1 MTTLNPTTL
10 ATINDRVP
18 NLQNVRVV
26 NQFTYDGKTDR
37 VKVQSIHGLVQ
48 LMISERNYITGDQ
61 HHPRIDDFCERAGFF
76 GSAHMRVYM
85 GNITEL
91 FTLIEAGEAIYT
103 GKASLS
109 GNDLSILD
117 LASEIV
123 KDPCVITFNENN
135 SNLTER
141 QLAALKRSFD
151 FRKERIQRST
161 DTPMTSD
168 NFECLRAYV
177 EDYRDLALDT
187 LSNLLQMSREDI
199 WNNLGELVAIESE
212 SRNLVLRVNG
222 GVLRQQPK
230 LVFEAA

>member
-1 MTTLNPTTL
+1 MTTLSPSTL

-26 NQFTYDGKTDR
+26 NQFAYDGKTDR
-37 VKVQSIHGLVQ
+37 VKVQPIHGLVQ

-76 GSAHMRVYM
+76 GSANMRVYM

-91 FTLIEAGEAIYT
+91 FTLIETGEALYT
-103 GKASLS
+103 GESALS

-123 KDPCVITFNENN
+123 NDPDVITFNENN

-161 DTPMTSD
+161 DIPMTSE

-177 EDYRDLALDT
+177 EDYRDYALDT
-187 LSNLLQMSREDI
+187 LSDLLQMSRDDV
-199 WNNLGELVAIESE
+199 WSNLGELVAIESE

-222 GVLRQQPK
+222 GVLRQ
-230 LVFEAA
+230 

>member
-1 MTTLNPTTL
+1 MTILNPSTL
-10 ATINDRVP
+10 ATINDRLP
-18 NLQNVRVV
+18 TLQNARFM
-26 NQFTYDGKTDR
+26 NQLAYDGKTDR
-37 VKVQSIHGLVQ
+37 VKVQPIHGLVQ
-48 LMISERNYITGDQ
+48 LMIAERNYITGDQ
-61 HHPRIDDFCERAGFF
+61 HHPRIDDFCDRAGFF
-76 GSAHMRVYM
+76 GSANMRVYM

-91 FTLIEAGEAIYT
+91 YTFIEAGEAIFM
-103 GKASLS
+103 GKTELS

-123 KDPCVITFNENN
+123 NDPDVITFNENN

-161 DTPMTSD
+161 DIPMTSE

-177 EDYRDLALDT
+177 EDYRDFALDT
-187 LSNLLQMSREDI
+187 LSGLLQMSREDI

-230 LVFEAA
+230 LVFVAA